1 MNVFV
6 VSLFCVWLAVNSCVQ
21 TGGLW
26 QLVLFLVSGEQLCTD
41 SGLWQ
46 LVLCLVS
53 GEQLCTDRRTVAVG
67 IVFG

>member
-26 QLVLFLVSGEQLCTD
+26 QLVL
-41 SGLWQ
+41 
-46 LVLCLVS
+46 CLVS
-53 GEQLCTDRRTVAVG
+53 GEQLCTDRRTVVVG
-67 IVFG
+67 VVFV